1 MDKIRPPFVWN
12 ISAMACPED
21 DTIYY
26 IDDFR
31 GTLNR
36 IGISQE
42 NLEIINHRASNAFKG
57 ATALWVRKDIIQ
69 YAAMN
74 ELFSLQIKEGEVFI
88 QSRHILKEVDQIVGI
103 IHHQGLCFVADKNG
117 MIVVYDDNMSK
128 VESWNVNRQINSMTF
143 HKHGQTQGL
152 FLLDNMNR
160 SVYVY
165 DLHGN
170 HLFSITVPHEGA
182 TSITSVFSSLGN
194 EPVLYISYAYRTW
207 EIYDNTDPESST
219 GNFLN
224 IQIDKNAHNAFLEPL
239 CYKHKKLMNGNSLCL
254 SNGYRVEFK
263 NYIMLSPRHDV
274 LPEIRELK
282 PSVRMSIPTN
292 SPRQTVI
299 SMESLGQVNGNI
311 TADDDGEDVIEFAFT
326 DMQMDREEVVFGYKA
341 VLNLYNIRYM
351 IDHAPFPSDF
361 PNDVKKFLCV
371 EKKLDMHRKE
381 FKKIAA
387 DILSAMPEAHRG
399 DILMVVRN
407 IREYVYE
414 KLEYRYNN
422 RDTSPLQTLKD
433 GEGTCGKYTE
443 LLMGLLRLCGV
454 PCRAIGDYKVP
465 DYKLEYGILHTV
477 CRPDYDHVWLEFYVP
492 GVGWIPMESSSDD
505 LPGKHNRF
513 FAALPW
519 VHIESSRTEKSK
531 EVIVPGTWKAIDKRF
546 HFSDYFEH
554 DTTITV
560 VKELYSDICHTDY
573 S

>member
-36 IGISQE
+36 IGVSQE
-42 NLEIINHRASNAFKG
+42 NLEIINHRASNEFKG
-57 ATALWVRKDIIQ
+57 ATALWVGKDIIQ

-103 IHHQGLCFVADKNG
+103 IHQQDLCFVADKNG
-117 MIVVYDDNMSK
+117 LIVVYDDNMSK
-128 VESWNVNRQINSMTF
+128 VESWNVNRQVNSMTF
-143 HKHGQTQGL
+143 HKHGRTQGL

-182 TSITSVFSSLGN
+182 TSIASVFSSMVN
-194 EPVLYISYAYRTW
+194 EPVLYISYAYKTW

-224 IQIDKNAHNAFLEPL
+224 IQIDKNAHNAFVEPL
-239 CYKHKKLMNGNSLCL
+239 CYKHKKLADGNSLCL

-274 LPEIRELK
+274 LPEIRKLK

-299 SMESLGQVNGNI
+299 SVESLGQVHGNI

-381 FKKIAA
+381 FKEIAA
-387 DILSAMPEAHRG
+387 NILSSMPEAHRR

-477 CRPDYDHVWLEFYVP
+477 CRPDYDHVWLEFYVSDM
-492 GVGWIPMESSSDD
+492 GWIPMESSSDD

-519 VHIESSRTEKSK
+519 VHIESSRTEKSR

-546 HFSDYFEH
+546 NFSDYFEH
-554 DTTITV
+554 DITITV